1 MRNPPTQNG
10 VALTNKLDS
19 PWSAKMIG
27 RKRRTALVALIVSAV
42 FSGAAAA
49 TVTGIPPAESSLFL
63 PLIGA
68 IGFTLAAAAW
78 SLIPSEVARYRQR
91 HQRLAGPRPGARL
104 GP

>member
-49 TVTGIPPAESSLFL
+49 TVDRYSACRKQPVPAYL
-63 PLIGA
+63 
-68 IGFTLAAAAW
+68 
-78 SLIPSEVARYRQR
+78 
-91 HQRLAGPRPGARL
+91 
-104 GP
+104 